1 MNTKKVLKKL
11 EEIGGFENVTLEGK
25 KKIIATYTGIMNS
38 INDQK
43 LNEITEKF
51 PSNRYDYEIKIQEG
65 KLILEIKDNP
75 GFIHRQELKNRIQND
90 RIFFDPASLLHRDR
104 FPRRF

>member
-25 KKIIATYTGIMNS
+25 NKVIATYTGYMKS

-43 LNEITEKF
+43 LKEITNKF
-51 PSNRYDYEIKIQEG
+51 NAERYDYEIKVQEG
-65 KLILEIKDNP
+65 NLILEIKDNP
-75 GFIHRQELKNRIQND
+75 AFERLHSISSFNGYRVFS
-90 RIFFDPASLLHRDR
+90 DPAFSRSARAGR
-104 FPRRF
+104 F